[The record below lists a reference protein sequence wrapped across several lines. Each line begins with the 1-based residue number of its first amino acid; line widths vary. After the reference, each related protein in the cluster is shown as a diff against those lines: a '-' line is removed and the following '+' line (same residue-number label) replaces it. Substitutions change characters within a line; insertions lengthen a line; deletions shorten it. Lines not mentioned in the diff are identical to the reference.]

1 MDKDNLIAFLK
12 GLGVGLVNSFVLFE
26 LLKLIIKEDTLPN
39 TYLIL
44 PFLII
49 TGIMM
54 GIAQFGADEGIGYV
68 GLFLFVGG
76 YIAIGII
83 AIVASIHYQN
93 PIYLF
98 TLGSVSSVFMFW
110 YIALGNG
117 NSNVWLISVT
127 GALIIIASALLLGA
141 LLSVSHVWGIIV
153 VSLMTAINLIYVIRS
168 RIVNGS
174 ILDI

>member
-1 MDKDNLIAFLK
+1 M
-12 GLGVGLVNSFVLFE
+12 
-26 LLKLIIKEDTLPN
+26 
-39 TYLIL
+39 
-44 PFLII
+44 
-49 TGIMM
+49 
-54 GIAQFGADEGIGYV
+54 
-68 GLFLFVGG
+68 FVGG

-98 TLGSVSSVFMFW
+98 TIGSVSSVFMFW